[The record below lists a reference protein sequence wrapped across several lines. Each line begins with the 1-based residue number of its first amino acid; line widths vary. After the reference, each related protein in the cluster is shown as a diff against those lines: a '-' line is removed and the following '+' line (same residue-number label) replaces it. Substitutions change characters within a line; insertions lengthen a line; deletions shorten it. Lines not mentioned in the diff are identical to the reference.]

1 MATIPPGV
9 ISVSAGG
16 QRTQRYF
23 HDFFNYA
30 GLHRSVWLYATP
42 GTYIDGITVS
52 TGLDA
57 GTGEVRYHVDVVDEA
72 YALTSVVLRDAAGQ
86 PVASATGPD
95 GALRV
100 PAARPWQPGDPYLYR
115 LDVMHGPDE
124 YSLPVGIRTVRA
136 EAGRL
141 LLNGAPVRL
150 RGFGMHED
158 GTTRGK
164 GHDDARMVR
173 DFALLDWVGANSFRT
188 SHYPYAEEVLDYA
201 DRRGLLV
208 IDEAPAVGLHLSL
221 GNMGDAGARTFTP
234 GPVGAAAAAAHLA
247 ALRELIARDR
257 NHPCVIAWSI
267 ANEPDTAEPAAR
279 DYFAPLAAA
288 ARDLDATRPICFANV
303 ATAPPDA
310 DVVTDLFDLICVNRY
325 YGWYADTGD
334 LRAAERHL
342 EEELRAWARHGKP
355 VPSSAAP
362 RRHPPRRRRTGA
374 LLHHGRRPRHPR
386 TDVRPGSDGTGRHR
400 GPDGGEPRVVGRRHL
415 HDGGHPR
422 FRPGRRALGSAD
434 GRVRSTSTSTDWSSR
449 ATSPSSWVRFS
460 PTRSSLP
467 GGNNTSSRALGP
479 GAHRRHPLARRPDL
493 QQRIVGTSGIA
504 RCGPWSRP
512 LPPLVPGERHALCV
526 VGRRPHRGLHS
537 ATFGDPL
544 HAWSAAAEVA
554 ARNPRPVPRPRR
566 STGWVAHRSP
576 LRRSGPGP
584 RASAGRAD
592 HGRRRRGDPVA
603 PRHGSPPCIRSL
615 DIGTTPTLLP
625 RPWHPTTTAST
636 AGSPIHATSTAPT
649 PTTQSPPSTPGRVTV
664 ATGIPAD
671 MVHRVTSDTST
682 PTGGARGPRR
692 RPRHARR
699 ARRRRGPLP
708 PALREVP
715 HALEHRHGHAPR
727 MRLIVDNDY
736 TVPSRIVQLA
746 HHCSPRAS
754 SPMRD
759 RLRDHLLRP
768 HSVHRRHRRR
778 VGRGGTDGHRALRPW
793 VRANPRRVEH
803 GVDGP
808 RQPRAERR
816 RRRDRGRGHAHRY
829 DVPLWIACGGGL
841 TNLASALLIE
851 PAIAGRLT
859 ALWIGGQEHPGLA
872 EPERGPL
879 AVEYDTSS
887 RRPRRHRW
895 CSTIPPCRCG
905 RCPATRTGRRWP
917 RAARC
922 CIGCGRA
929 ARSAPIST
937 RRLAVNTDAM
947 NGYGLNMGETYV
959 SATARWSCSPR
970 SGRTSAR
977 VRPPAP
983 AVEHAPTPDDGLGR

>member
-1 MATIPPGV
+1 MAQQWWRAPLPGTREMPVPASYNDLVTDPAEREHVGDVWYQRDVWVPASWEGRRIVLRCDAATHRGTVWAGDTQVADHAGGYTPFEADVTALARCGEPLRVTVRVGNELTMATIPPGV

-57 GTGEVRYHVDVVDEA
+57 GTGEVRYHVDVVDA
-72 YALTSVVLRDAAGQ
+72 AGYGAALTSVVLRDAAGQ

-355 VPSSAAP
+355 IIVTEFGADALPGLHALPPAMWSEEYQVALIEASLRVF
-362 RRHPPRRRRTGA
+362 RRIPEVIGEHVWNFADFATA
-374 LLHHGRRPRHPR
+374 QA
-386 TDVRPGSDGTGRHR
+386 VHR
-400 GPDGGEPRVVGRRHL
+400 
-415 HDGGHPR
+415 
-422 FRPGRRALGSAD
+422 
-434 GRVRSTSTSTDWSSR
+434 
-449 ATSPSSWVRFS
+449 
-460 PTRSSLP
+460 P
-467 GGNNTSSRALGP
+467 GGNHKGVFTRDRQP
-479 GAHRRHPLARRPDL
+479 K
-493 QQRIVGTSGIA
+493 
-504 RCGPWSRP
+504 
-512 LPPLVPGERHALCV
+512 
-526 VGRRPHRGLHS
+526 
-537 ATFGDPL
+537 
-544 HAWSAAAEVA
+544 AAA
-554 ARNPRPVPRPRR
+554 
-566 STGWVAHRSP
+566 W
-576 LRRSGPGP
+576 
-584 RASAGRAD
+584 
-592 HGRRRRGDPVA
+592 
-603 PRHGSPPCIRSL
+603 
-615 DIGTTPTLLP
+615 
-625 RPWHPTTTAST
+625 
-636 AGSPIHATSTAPT
+636 
-649 PTTQSPPSTPGRVTV
+649 
-664 ATGIPAD
+664 
-671 MVHRVTSDTST
+671 
-682 PTGGARGPRR
+682 
-692 RPRHARR
+692 
-699 ARRRRGPLP
+699 
-708 PALREVP
+708 
-715 HALEHRHGHAPR
+715 
-727 MRLIVDNDY
+727 
-736 TVPSRIVQLA
+736 
-746 HHCSPRAS
+746 
-754 SPMRD
+754 
-759 RLRDHLLRP
+759 LLRQ
-768 HSVHRRHRRR
+768 
-778 VGRGGTDGHRALRPW
+778 W
-793 VRANPRRVEH
+793 
-803 GVDGP
+803 
-808 RQPRAERR
+808 
-816 RRRDRGRGHAHRY
+816 
-829 DVPLWIACGGGL
+829 W
-841 TNLASALLIE
+841 
-851 PAIAGRLT
+851 AG
-859 ALWIGGQEHPGLA
+859 AG
-872 EPERGPL
+872 
-879 AVEYDTSS
+879 
-887 RRPRRHRW
+887 
-895 CSTIPPCRCG
+895 
-905 RCPATRTGRRWP
+905 
-917 RAARC
+917 
-922 CIGCGRA
+922 
-929 ARSAPIST
+929 
-937 RRLAVNTDAM
+937 
-947 NGYGLNMGETYV
+947 
-959 SATARWSCSPR
+959 
-970 SGRTSAR
+970 
-977 VRPPAP
+977 
-983 AVEHAPTPDDGLGR
+983 